1 MAAVEEALQRL
12 DEASS
17 AAHAQGDEDAWSED
31 EEPGARQPAEARPAA
46 AAGEAAGPIRGLSEG
61 SVGAGGGG
69 GGGSAG
75 ELQRVVMSKRLA
87 GLQSRQRELEVSAHP
102 SVATR
107 WKCTKDVRP
116 LLPQV
121 NSATVMDVRPL
132 ITVCTETLLFAALQA
147 TVQQEEVDAATAG
160 TAAASTGDEQPAPAA
175 AAAPAASKAV
185 QLVEDDVFASAAPR
199 RPARSRGAATRGG
212 SGGLVETERDRLIRT
227 VRENPQGSSCWC
239 RLHQCCPALQS
250 RSLKRILAL

>member
-31 EEPGARQPAEARPAA
+31 EEAGAHQPAEARPAA
-46 AAGEAAGPIRGLSEG
+46 AAGEAAGPGQELSEG
-61 SVGAGGGG
+61 SAGAGAGG

-87 GLQSRQRELEVSAHP
+87 GLQSRQRELEVSNFLSWHILSLFSSLA
-102 SVATR
+102 
-107 WKCTKDVRP
+107 RP
-116 LLPQV
+116 RKYHWCAP
-121 NSATVMDVRPL
+121 RH
-132 ITVCTETLLFAALQA
+132 CAASLQA

-160 TAAASTGDEQPAPAA
+160 TAAAAAGDDQPASAA

-199 RPARSRGAATRGG
+199 RPARSLGAVKPRRQRRPG
-212 SGGLVETERDRLIRT
+212 RD
-227 VRENPQGSSCWC
+227 
-239 RLHQCCPALQS
+239 
-250 RSLKRILAL
+250 